1 MIWHTGVLMSNVQ
14 FAGYDVESV
23 LGKEVGPL
31 AVYVR
36 AVTRKPSPW
45 MSLEEIGL

>member
-1 MIWHTGVLMSNVQ
+1 M
-14 FAGYDVESV
+14 ESV

-36 AVTRKPSPW
+36 AVSRTAALR
-45 MSLEEIGL
+45 MCLEEVRL

>member
-1 MIWHTGVLMSNVQ
+1 MVQ

-36 AVTRKPSPW
+36 AVSRKPALR
-45 MSLEEIGL
+45 MGLEEVSL